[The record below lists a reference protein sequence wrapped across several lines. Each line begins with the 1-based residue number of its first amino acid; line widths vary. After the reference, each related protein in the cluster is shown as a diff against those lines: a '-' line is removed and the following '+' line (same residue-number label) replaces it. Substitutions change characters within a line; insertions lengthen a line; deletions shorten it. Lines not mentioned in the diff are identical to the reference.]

1 MKRDAAQ
8 DTMIDIR
15 RTVIWVILLGAGGL
29 LVGCDQSPLVPF
41 EPSWDEVRYHE
52 FGPSGVTDLVFQ
64 RSGSLQFSS
73 VRAEEERERDGL
85 LSEGTIHDLD
95 RAVSGV
101 EDKDEAGTDEPCH
114 EGAKYFVSIIKD
126 GSVISFSGS
135 ACAELPEGQASLV
148 EMLQSFVAEIWRLN
162 PKAVAYRHMGN
173 GRAELPHGLQIVGSL
188 DELAE
193 ILKSISRD
201 RPVVWPPVD
210 FDREWVLGYVGE
222 QELLD
227 IRIGGI
233 STTDEGQIHLNVDEF
248 HGIGSCP
255 ATEGR
260 PYDFVKVK
268 RFDGDFVIETQI
280 TETPCESLP

>member
-41 EPSWDEVRYHE
+41 DPSWDEVRYHE
-52 FGPSGVTDLVFQ
+52 FGPTGVTDLVFQ
-64 RSGSLQFSS
+64 RSGSIQFSS
-73 VRAEEERERDGL
+73 VQSEEERERDGL

-95 RAVSGV
+95 RAIPGV
-101 EDKDEAGTDEPCH
+101 EDEEAGADEPCD
-114 EGAKYFVSIIKD
+114 GAKFFVSITKD
-126 GSVISFSGS
+126 GSVFSFSGS
-135 ACAELPEGQASLV
+135 QCSELPEGQASLV
-148 EMLQSFVAEIWRLN
+148 DMLQQFVAEIWWIN
-162 PKAVAYRHMGN
+162 PKAVAFQPIGN
-173 GRAELPHGLQIVGSL
+173 GHAELPIGLQIAGNV
-188 DELAE
+188 DDLAE
-193 ILKSISRD
+193 ILKRVSQTG
-201 RPVVWPPVD
+201 PVVWPQVD
-210 FDREWVLGYVGE
+210 FDKEWVLGYVGE
-222 QELLD
+222 REVLEV
-227 IRIGGI
+227 RIGGI
-233 STTDEGQIHLNVDEF
+233 FQTEEGQIHLNVDEF

-280 TETPCESLP
+280 TETRCESLP